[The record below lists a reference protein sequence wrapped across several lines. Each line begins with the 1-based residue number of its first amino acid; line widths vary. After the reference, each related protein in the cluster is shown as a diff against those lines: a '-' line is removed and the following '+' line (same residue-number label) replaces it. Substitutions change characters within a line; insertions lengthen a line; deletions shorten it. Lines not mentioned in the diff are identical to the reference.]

1 MHMENASHLSPL
13 EAITAR
19 HRLLEQIDKGVCD
32 KRDLHDALNSSRT
45 TIDRAVR
52 ELEQENILHRRNG
65 CCEFTRFGRVAY
77 SEFCGMSQTF
87 KTLDNASN
95 LLSILPENS
104 TLDLSAERCR
114 REVSERTSPCLS
126 ISAFLTKAK

>member
-1 MHMENASHLSPL
+1 MENASHLSPL